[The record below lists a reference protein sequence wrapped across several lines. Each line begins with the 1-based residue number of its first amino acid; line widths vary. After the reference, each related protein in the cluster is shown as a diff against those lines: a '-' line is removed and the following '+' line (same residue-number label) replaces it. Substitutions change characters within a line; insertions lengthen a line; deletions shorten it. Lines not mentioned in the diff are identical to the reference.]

1 MNTDKKEDAT
11 SENKAGLFVIKNKLI
26 LEIEDKLVW
35 IKKFIEEL
43 ETKIVEIELNE
54 IKLN

>member
-1 MNTDKKEDAT
+1 MNSDKKDAT

-43 ETKIVEIELNE
+43 EIKIEEIELNE